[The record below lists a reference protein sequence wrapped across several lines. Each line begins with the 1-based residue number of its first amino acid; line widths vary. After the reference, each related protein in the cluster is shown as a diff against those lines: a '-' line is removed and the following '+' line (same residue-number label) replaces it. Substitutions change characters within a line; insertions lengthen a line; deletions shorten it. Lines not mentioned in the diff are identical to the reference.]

1 MFNGRRYLLEEALP
15 VDWALVRVR
24 RADPFGNGRFWR
36 TSRNFSD
43 AMAMAARTTVLE
55 AEELVDL
62 GAFDP
67 DTKEA
72 AARCLTAVAGAGETQ
87 ARSVLDDGSGEPF
100 FVMNADVVCDYPL
113 KDMIAAHKVK
123 QAEATILVT
132 KVADPS
138 AFGVVV
144 MDGQQCVER
153 FVEKPKEFVGD
164 KINAGIYL
172 VSPAILNRI
181 EMRPTSIERET
192 FPAIAA
198 DKKLFAFTLQVRP
211 EEKTNPPRTR
221 KMNLLPS

>member
-1 MFNGRRYLLEEALP
+1 MEFAAVPMVVHQIRALKEVGVTEVILAISYKPDVMQAFVDEWSSKIGIKITISRELEPMGTAGPLAL
-15 VDWALVRVR
+15 
-24 RADPFGNGRFWR
+24 
-36 TSRNFSD
+36 
-43 AMAMAARTTVLE
+43 
-55 AEELVDL
+55 
-62 GAFDP
+62 
-67 DTKEA
+67 
-72 AARCLTAVAGAGETQ
+72 

>member
-1 MFNGRRYLLEEALP
+1 MVVHQIRALKEVGVTEVILAISYKPDVMQAFVDEWSSKIGIKITISRELEPMGTAGPLAL
-15 VDWALVRVR
+15 
-24 RADPFGNGRFWR
+24 
-36 TSRNFSD
+36 
-43 AMAMAARTTVLE
+43 
-55 AEELVDL
+55 
-62 GAFDP
+62 
-67 DTKEA
+67 
-72 AARCLTAVAGAGETQ
+72 

>member
-1 MFNGRRYLLEEALP
+1 MEFAAVPMVVHQIRALKEVGVTEVILAISYKPDVMQAFVDEWSSKIGIKITISRELEPMGTAGPLAL
-15 VDWALVRVR
+15 
-24 RADPFGNGRFWR
+24 
-36 TSRNFSD
+36 
-43 AMAMAARTTVLE
+43 
-55 AEELVDL
+55 
-62 GAFDP
+62 
-67 DTKEA
+67 
-72 AARCLTAVAGAGETQ
+72 

-181 EMRPTSIERET
+181 EMRPT
-192 FPAIAA
+192 
-198 DKKLFAFTLQVRP
+198 
-211 EEKTNPPRTR
+211 
-221 KMNLLPS
+221 